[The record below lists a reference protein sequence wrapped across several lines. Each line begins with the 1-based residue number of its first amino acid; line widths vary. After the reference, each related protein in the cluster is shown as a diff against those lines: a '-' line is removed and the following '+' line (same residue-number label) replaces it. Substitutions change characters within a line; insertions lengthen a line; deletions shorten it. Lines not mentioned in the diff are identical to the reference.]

1 MNDMDAVTANQ
12 IINALLSMRNEEQQ
26 RFLVGFFKTG
36 EDEYGHG
43 DRFIGLKTPQTR
55 MVAKAVR
62 LYVSFAEIEKLL
74 HSEWHEARL
83 CGLLLLIEEMHNA
96 LPKHNDTKEKA
107 ERRERIA
114 QFYLRNAR
122 QANNWDLVD
131 ISCPKILGHWLLH
144 PLPDGRMPRHDIL
157 DRLAASRNLWE
168 QRISIV
174 TTWMLIR
181 HGLYADTL
189 RISDKLLAH
198 PNDLIHK
205 AVGWM
210 LREVGKKDIDILEDY
225 LETHYRQ
232 MHRTTLRY
240 AIEKMDE
247 PHRIYWLRR
256 R

>member
-1 MNDMDAVTANQ
+1 MNNMDAVTANQ
-12 IINALLSMRNEEQQ
+12 IISALLSMRMKSS
-26 RFLVGFFKTG
+26 G
-36 EDEYGHG
+36 
-43 DRFIGLKTPQTR
+43 
-55 MVAKAVR
+55 
-62 LYVSFAEIEKLL
+62 
-74 HSEWHEARL
+74 
-83 CGLLLLIEEMHNA
+83 
-96 LPKHNDTKEKA
+96 
-107 ERRERIA
+107 
-114 QFYLRNAR
+114 
-122 QANNWDLVD
+122 
-131 ISCPKILGHWLLH
+131 
-144 PLPDGRMPRHDIL
+144 
-157 DRLAASRNLWE
+157 NLWE

-198 PNDLIHK
+198 PHDLIHK

-210 LREVGKKDIDILEDY
+210 LREIGKQDIDILEDY
-225 LETHYRQ
+225 LETHYLQ